1 MSPSCASMFPN
12 EYVSG
17 LSVGRDH
24 GMVLVTRYPP
34 GAENDIKDEH
44 DSDEEEQVEA
54 IVQTAQEAVFWAGKF
69 GYPVVLTPSEKVFRS
84 WEDGNR
90 GPGIDELIRRCFTE
104 VQLRGEFDK
113 LFNVEQKRL
122 RTAIVKA
129 PRLMLAK
136 MESEE
141 MELTGAQLAARDA
154 ETKKAQKEL
163 EEQRAIEVEK
173 IKKRDDQMKALQARM
188 EEIGIG
194 AIGKDETDSNA

>member
-1 MSPSCASMFPN
+1 
-12 EYVSG
+12 
-17 LSVGRDH
+17 
-24 GMVLVTRYPP
+24 
-34 GAENDIKDEH
+34 
-44 DSDEEEQVEA
+44 
-54 IVQTAQEAVFWAGKF
+54 
-69 GYPVVLTPSEKVFRS
+69 
-84 WEDGNR
+84 
-90 GPGIDELIRRCFTE
+90 
-104 VQLRGEFDK
+104 VQLRGEFEK

-141 MELTGAQLAARDA
+141 MALTGAELAARDT

-194 AIGKDETDSNA
+194 EIGKDETDSNA